1 MFTKVIKYILIKYII
16 EIEND
21 RRYKVDKYDDYES
34 IE

>member
-1 MFTKVIKYILIKYII
+1 MFTKTIKYILIKCIV

-21 RRYKVDKYDDYES
+21 RRYKVDKYDGYES